1 MRLKERIIR
10 RKDGAILFRDFFKEY
25 DDEYV
30 GNVCSELVKEGILI
44 RLSQG
49 IYYKPVKTRLGILFP
64 TVDELICTI
73 AKRDH
78 AVILPTGNTAIHQ
91 LGLTTQVPTN
101 YEFLTNGAAR
111 DINVGN
117 RTIRLKHGVA
127 NNFAF
132 KGKLMPVLHQALR
145 AIGKEN
151 ITQELLG
158 QIALLLQNMPEPKTF
173 RHDLALMAKWEQD
186 IITKLNIIQNE
197 SLD

>member
-1 MRLKERIIR
+1 MNLKERIIR
-10 RKDGAILFRDFFKEY
+10 RKDGAILFRDFFDEY

-30 GNVCSELVKEGILI
+30 GNVCSELVKEGVLM

-49 IYYKPVKTRLGILFP
+49 IYYKPVKTRLGVLFP
-64 TVDELICTI
+64 TVEELIKVI

-111 DINVGN
+111 KLKVGN
-117 RTIRLKHGVA
+117 RTITLKHGVA

-132 KGKLMPVLHQALR
+132 KGRLMPVLHQALK

-151 ITQELLG
+151 ITQEMLG
-158 QIALLLQNMPEPKTF
+158 QIALLLQNLPETKTF
-173 RHDLALMAKWEQD
+173 RHDLAIMSKWEQEV
-186 IITKLNIIQNE
+186 INKLNTKQR
-197 SLD
+197 

>member
-1 MRLKERIIR
+1 MNLKERIIR
-10 RKDGAILFRDFFKEY
+10 RKDGAILFRDFFDEY
-25 DDEYV
+25 NDEYV
-30 GNVCSELVKEGILI
+30 GNVCSELVKEGVLM

-49 IYYKPVKTRLGILFP
+49 IYYKPVKTRLGVLFP
-64 TVDELICTI
+64 TVEELIKVI

-111 DINVGN
+111 KLKVGN
-117 RTIRLKHGVA
+117 RTITLKHGVA

-132 KGKLMPVLHQALR
+132 KGRLMPVLHQALK

-151 ITQELLG
+151 ITQEMLG
-158 QIALLLQNMPEPKTF
+158 QIALLLQNLPETKTF
-173 RHDLALMAKWEQD
+173 RHDLAIMSKWEQEV
-186 IITKLNIIQNE
+186 INKLNTKQR
-197 SLD
+197 

>member
-1 MRLKERIIR
+1 MNLKERIIR
-10 RKDGAILFRDFFKEY
+10 RKDGAILFRDFFDEY

-30 GNVCSELVKEGILI
+30 GNVCSGLVKEGVLM

-49 IYYKPVKTRLGILFP
+49 IYYKPVKTRLGVLFP
-64 TVDELICTI
+64 TVEELIKVI

-111 DINVGN
+111 KLKVGN
-117 RTIRLKHGVA
+117 RTITLKHGVA

-132 KGKLMPVLHQALR
+132 KGRLMPVLHQALKV
-145 AIGKEN
+145 IGKEN
-151 ITQELLG
+151 ITQEMLG
-158 QIALLLQNMPEPKTF
+158 QIALLLQNSPETKTF
-173 RHDLALMAKWEQD
+173 RHDLAIMSKWEQEV
-186 IITKLNIIQNE
+186 INKLNTKQR
-197 SLD
+197 

>member
-1 MRLKERIIR
+1 MNLKERIIR
-10 RKDGAILFRDFFKEY
+10 RKDGAILFRDFFDEY

-30 GNVCSELVKEGILI
+30 GNVCSELVKEGVLM

-49 IYYKPVKTRLGILFP
+49 IYYKPDKTRLGVLFP
-64 TVDELICTI
+64 TVEELIKVI

-111 DINVGN
+111 KLKVGN
-117 RTIRLKHGVA
+117 RTITLKHGVA

-132 KGKLMPVLHQALR
+132 KGRLMPVLHQALK

-151 ITQELLG
+151 ITQEMLG
-158 QIALLLQNMPEPKTF
+158 QIALLLQNSPETKTF
-173 RHDLALMAKWEQD
+173 RHDLAIMSKWEQEV
-186 IITKLNIIQNE
+186 INKLNTKQR
-197 SLD
+197 

>member
-1 MRLKERIIR
+1 MNLKERIIR
-10 RKDGAILFRDFFKEY
+10 RKDGAILFRDFFDEY

-30 GNVCSELVKEGILI
+30 GNVCSELVKEGVLM

-49 IYYKPVKTRLGILFP
+49 IYYKPVKTRLGVLFP
-64 TVDELICTI
+64 TVEELIKVI

-111 DINVGN
+111 KLKVGN
-117 RTIRLKHGVA
+117 RTITLKHGVA

-132 KGKLMPVLHQALR
+132 KGRLMPVLHQALK

-151 ITQELLG
+151 ITQEMLG
-158 QIALLLQNMPEPKTF
+158 QIALLLQNSPETKTF
-173 RHDLALMAKWEQD
+173 RHDFAIMSKWEQEV
-186 IITKLNIIQNE
+186 INKLNTKQR
-197 SLD
+197 

>member
-1 MRLKERIIR
+1 MNLKERIIR
-10 RKDGAILFRDFFKEY
+10 RKDGAILFRDFFDEY

-30 GNVCSELVKEGILI
+30 GNVCYELVKEGVLM

-49 IYYKPVKTRLGILFP
+49 IYYKPVKTRLGVLFP
-64 TVDELICTI
+64 TVEELIKVI

-111 DINVGN
+111 KLKVGN
-117 RTIRLKHGVA
+117 RTITLKHGVA

-132 KGKLMPVLHQALR
+132 KGRLMPVLHQALK

-151 ITQELLG
+151 ITQEMLG
-158 QIALLLQNMPEPKTF
+158 QIALLLQNLPETKTF
-173 RHDLALMAKWEQD
+173 RHDLAIMSKWEQEV
-186 IITKLNIIQNE
+186 INKLNTKQR
-197 SLD
+197 

>member
-1 MRLKERIIR
+1 MKLKERIIR
-10 RKDGAILFRDFFKEY
+10 RKDGTILFRDFFNEY

-49 IYYKPVKTRLGILFP
+49 IYYKPVKTRLGILYP
-64 TVDELICTI
+64 KVEEVIGVI

-78 AVILPTGNTAIHQ
+78 AVILPTGNTAIHH

-111 DINVGN
+111 KLQIGN
-117 RTIRLKHGVA
+117 RTITLKHGVA

-132 KGKLMPVLHQALR
+132 KGKLMPVLHQALK
-145 AIGKEN
+145 AIGRDN
-151 ITQELLG
+151 ITQEMQG
-158 QIALLLQNMPEPKTF
+158 QIAQLLQKTPETTTF
-173 RHDLALMAKWEQD
+173 QHDLAIMSKWEQD
-186 IITKLNIIQNE
+186 VINKTKHTAQ
-197 SLD
+197 

>member
-1 MRLKERIIR
+1 MNLKERIIR
-10 RKDGAILFRDFFKEY
+10 RKDGAILFRDFFDEY

-30 GNVCSELVKEGILI
+30 GNVCSELVKEGGLM

-49 IYYKPVKTRLGILFP
+49 IYYKPVKTRLGVLFP
-64 TVDELICTI
+64 TVEELIKVI

-111 DINVGN
+111 KLKVGN
-117 RTIRLKHGVA
+117 RTITLKHGVA

-132 KGKLMPVLHQALR
+132 KGRLMPVLHQALK

-151 ITQELLG
+151 ITQEMLG
-158 QIALLLQNMPEPKTF
+158 QIALLLQNLPETKTF
-173 RHDLALMAKWEQD
+173 RHDLAIMSKWEQEV
-186 IITKLNIIQNE
+186 INKLNTKQR
-197 SLD
+197 

>member
-1 MRLKERIIR
+1 MNLKERIIR
-10 RKDGAILFRDFFKEY
+10 RKDGAILFRDFFDEY

-30 GNVCSELVKEGILI
+30 GNVCSELVKEGGLM

-49 IYYKPVKTRLGILFP
+49 IYYKPVKTRLGVLFP
-64 TVDELICTI
+64 TVEELIKVI

-111 DINVGN
+111 KLKVGN
-117 RTIRLKHGVA
+117 RTITLKHGVA

-132 KGKLMPVLHQALR
+132 KGRQMPVLHQALK

-151 ITQELLG
+151 ITQEMLG
-158 QIALLLQNMPEPKTF
+158 QIALLLQNSPETKTF
-173 RHDLALMAKWEQD
+173 RHDLAIMSKWEQEV
-186 IITKLNIIQNE
+186 INKLNTKQR
-197 SLD
+197 

>member
-1 MRLKERIIR
+1 MNLKERIIR
-10 RKDGAILFRDFFKEY
+10 RKDGTILFRDFFGKY

-30 GNVCSELVKEGILI
+30 GNVCSELVKEGTLV
-44 RLSQG
+44 RLAQG

-64 TVDELICTI
+64 TVEEVIEVI

-78 AVILPTGNTAIHQ
+78 AAILPTGNTAIHQ

-111 DINVGN
+111 KLQVGN
-117 RTIRLKHGVA
+117 RTITLKHGVA

-145 AIGKEN
+145 AIGKDN
-151 ITQELLG
+151 ITQEMLG
-158 QIALLLQNMPEPKTF
+158 QIALMLQRSPEPTTF
-173 RHDLALMAKWEQD
+173 RHDLAIMAKWEQD
-186 IITKLNIIQNE
+186 IINTLNTVHDE
-197 SLD
+197 PVD